1 MSDSKVKNR
10 IYRNVI
16 FALIFLF
23 NPNISII
30 DILPDFVAFFLL
42 ARAFLLASDCAPYF
56 EEARV
61 AFNRLGWLNF
71 AKFFGLALILLV
83 KKGDSSDNDI
93 IPLVTLVFAI
103 CEAILTF
110 VAIKN
115 LFAALFYLGNRT
127 DAEATIRPFKFMKR
141 MIRPESVRDI
151 SYFFFALK
159 CIVYFAPTPFLLT
172 NADAMN
178 VGRASIVRWFL
189 AILVFSQLVCVIAG
203 IFWLCI
209 VHKYAREI
217 KREGKFN
224 AALEALLDNNKG
236 FSLKKKQMLRS
247 LISSLT
253 FFEIA
258 AFFTL
263 ELALIENYD
272 VNIIPHFMYAS
283 LLLYG
288 AYKLTP
294 YSDGKKPLILSGI
307 AYLVSTVVFYI
318 VQSRFLTKFG
328 YARLVTNGDARSAYP
343 FVTAFAAVEFVFLI
357 LFLYCVYKML
367 GSFIKKHTG
376 INENSSATESNESYF
391 GSLMKKNLYF
401 FAFGVAAG
409 LIKLIAVIVRGY
421 VKLVYSDNGD
431 ELRNAVISPAVEW
444 IGLAVT
450 AMAFVYIGVTL
461 YFISTLKDEVKM
473 KYEDEVV
480 TL

>member
-258 AFFTL
+258 AFFTR
-263 ELALIENYD
+263 ELALIEK
-272 VNIIPHFMYAS
+272 AS
-283 LLLYG
+283 
-288 AYKLTP
+288 P
-294 YSDGKKPLILSGI
+294 
-307 AYLVSTVVFYI
+307 
-318 VQSRFLTKFG
+318 
-328 YARLVTNGDARSAYP
+328 
-343 FVTAFAAVEFVFLI
+343 
-357 LFLYCVYKML
+357 
-367 GSFIKKHTG
+367 
-376 INENSSATESNESYF
+376 
-391 GSLMKKNLYF
+391 
-401 FAFGVAAG
+401 
-409 LIKLIAVIVRGY
+409 
-421 VKLVYSDNGD
+421 
-431 ELRNAVISPAVEW
+431 
-444 IGLAVT
+444 
-450 AMAFVYIGVTL
+450 
-461 YFISTLKDEVKM
+461 
-473 KYEDEVV
+473 
-480 TL
+480 